1 MTCEEAAARLECS
14 PSKISRME
22 TGRVGIHPRD
32 VRDLL
37 ELYGADEEQCA
48 ALLVIAREARE
59 RGWWHSFFG
68 VLPKLYLTFIGLEA
82 EACRVRTYEPQLIPG
97 LLQTEAYAR
106 ALRHR
111 EPLRRVPEE
120 TESFIAARMARQS
133 NLTRDD
139 PLDLWAIVDE
149 AAVRRLVGGKDVMRD
164 QLRHILEVALL
175 PNVTVQVIPFAAGA
189 HPAMEGP
196 FTLLEFPDPAD
207 PQLVYLENL
216 VTSLFLEQEQE
227 VSRYRLVFEHAV
239 PIALSPEESRKLIME
254 AVIGLQ

>member
-1 MTCEEAAARLECS
+1 MTCEEAAVRLECS
-14 PSKISRME
+14 PSKISRVE

-48 ALLVIAREARE
+48 ALLAIAREARE

-82 EACRVRTYEPQLIPG
+82 EAARVRTYEPQLVPG

-106 ALRHR
+106 ALRRR
-111 EPLRRVPEE
+111 EPLRREPEE

-133 NLTRDD
+133 HLTRAE
-139 PLDLWAIVDE
+139 PLHLWAILDE
-149 AAVRRLVGGKDVMRD
+149 AVIRRTVGGNDVTRD
-164 QLRHILEVALL
+164 QLRHILDVSLL
-175 PNVTVQVIPFAAGA
+175 PHVTVQVIPFTAGA

-196 FTLLEFPDPAD
+196 FTILEFPDPED

-216 VTSLFLEQEQE
+216 SSSIYLEQEKE
-227 VSRYRLVFEHAV
+227 IAWYGLVFDHALRA
-239 PIALSPEESRKLIME
+239 ALSPEDSRKLIME
-254 AVIGLQ
+254 AVIGLE